1 MIVMTRVVVRPY
13 AQIALLLL
21 ILGMFGIYGAWYLT
35 NGSFARRDWFS
46 VGLGLVLVPA
56 SLVGVWRTV
65 RLGATLDVEG
75 IHIRGRVD
83 GRDEFLPW
91 TAVASIECA
100 EIDHRIV
107 AAIHGPVVIGPDGSP
122 AAIIPALGSYSRRRA
137 ERRTEQLRAIR
148 AAAVKG

>member
-1 MIVMTRVVVRPY
+1 VARVIVRPY
-13 AQIALLLL
+13 VQIALLLL
-21 ILGMFGIYGAWYLT
+21 VLGFFGMFGVWYLV

-56 SLVGVWRTV
+56 SLVGAWRTV

-75 IHIRGRVD
+75 IHIRGGVD
-83 GRDEFLPW
+83 SRDEFLPW

-100 EIDHRIV
+100 EIDHRIL
-107 AAIHGPVVIGPDGSP
+107 AIHGPVLIGPDGSP
-122 AAIIPALGSYSRRRA
+122 AAIIPSLGSYSRGHA

-148 AAAVKG
+148 AAAVNH